1 MKTIQAERHMTDEE
15 CSDLAGKLLTD
26 DSYDTVIREDT
37 LVLDENGDLLARY
50 IPGAIPAKLI
60 RAGYESLNDAA
71 GMTDNR
77 GIAAGINEDI
87 SSGDGKKVAKWKAV
101 KKDGTLSNTNRAA
114 SVMSGIVGYFDRSPR
129 MPYCRQTSYTVKH
142 QAKYQT
148 AIPLIEH
155 ISTVFQAEV
164 PDLYENQ
171 ARVTRETSKDFVIGD
186 SVFTTV
192 TVNANWQTAVHK
204 DAGDLKEGCGVM
216 SAMEA
221 GVYEG
226 GYTCFPEYRL
236 AVDMRNQGI
245 LFANVHRWHGNTPL
259 KGTPGQYRRLALVLY
274 YREKMK
280 HCGTAAEEVD
290 RAKNRSHNNPM
301 GGIGNSLT

>member
-1 MKTIQAERHMTDEE
+1 MKTIEAKRHMTDEE
-15 CSDLAGKLLTD
+15 CAEYAGKLLND
-26 DSYDTVIREDT
+26 GAYDLVVREDT
-37 LVLDENGDLLARY
+37 LVLDENGDLLVRY
-50 IPGAIPAKLI
+50 IPGAIPARLI
-60 RAGYESLNDAA
+60 RQGYQALNDAA

-77 GIAAGINEDI
+77 GIAAGINEDM
-87 SSGDGKKVAKWKAV
+87 SAKTGKKVAKWKAV
-101 KKDGTLSNTNRAA
+101 KKDGTLSNTNRAE

-142 QAKYQT
+142 QEKYQA
-148 AIPLIEH
+148 AIPMIEH
-155 ISTVFQAEV
+155 ISGLFQEHV
-164 PDLYENQ
+164 PDLHSNQ
-171 ARVTRETSKDFVIGD
+171 AQVTQDTSKDFVIGD

-204 DAGDLKEGCGVM
+204 DVGDYKQGCGVM
-216 SAMEA
+216 TAMEA
-221 GVYEG
+221 GKYEG

-236 AVDMRNQGI
+236 AVDMRTQGV

-259 KGTPGQYRRLALVLY
+259 VGHPGQYRRLALVLY
-274 YREKMK
+274 YREKMR

-301 GGIGNSLT
+301 GGTGNSLT